1 MKVLFSVLLTLV
13 LGSSFAAT
21 PPASMPM
28 TTAAPLKGQVL
39 ETVDAGQYTYLR
51 LKTKDGEIWAA
62 VIKAP
67 VAKGAQVTIQN
78 PMLMT
83 NFESKTLKKT
93 FDKIIF
99 GTLGNAAATGATVA
113 TAPAGAAAMMPH
125 AGAAPTAPEVAVVK
139 VPKATGPDGRTV
151 AEVFAQKTQLKNK
164 TVVVRGT
171 VVKVTSNVMGKN
183 WVHLRDGT
191 GSAADATNDL
201 LVTTKQVA
209 KAGDVVTAKG
219 IAHTDVDLGMGYTY
233 KVLIEEA
240 TLQK

>member
-1 MKVLFSVLLTLV
+1 MKIIFAALLTLV

-21 PPASMPM
+21 PPAAAPV

-39 ETVDAGQYTYLR
+39 EVVDAGQYTYLR

-62 VIKAP
+62 VIKAS

-78 PMLMT
+78 LMLMT

-99 GTLGNAAATGATVA
+99 GTLANAAAHPA
-113 TAPAGAAAMMPH
+113 TAPGAAAMMPH
-125 AGAAPTAPEVAVVK
+125 AGAAPTAPEIAVVK
-139 VPKATGPDGRTV
+139 VPRATGPDARTV
-151 AEVFAQKTQLKNK
+151 AEVFAQKAQLKNK